1 MMDKTFAMFIETEV
15 PKNEVI
21 ISRTDLKGIITY
33 ANETFAK
40 ISGYE
45 IEELIGK
52 PHNIIRHPD
61 MPKSVFKEL
70 WETIQSDKVWRGY
83 VKNLRKDK
91 GFYWVYTEI
100 SGIYKDGKKVG
111 YKSMRSWIDKETR
124 IKWQNIY
131 DEMREKEGG
140 SVRTVMYLKADT
152 YKNLEKLSKEQNVSG
167 EKIIENLLNT
177 LLEG

>member
-1 MMDKTFAMFIETEV
+1 MDKTFAMFIETEV
-15 PKNEVI
+15 PKNELI

-33 ANETFAK
+33 ANETFAN
-40 ISGYE
+40 ISGYSVD
-45 IEELIGK
+45 ELIGK

-61 MPKSVFKEL
+61 MPKTIFKDL
-70 WETIQSDKVWRGY
+70 WETIKADKIWKGY

-91 GFYWVYTEI
+91 GYYWVYTEI
-100 SGIYKDGKKVG
+100 SGIYKDGKKIG

-131 DEMREKEGG
+131 DRIREEEGEN
-140 SVRTVMYLKADT
+140 VRTVMYLNVPT
-152 YKNLEKLSKEQNVSG
+152 YKKLESIAKKENVSG